1 MIMITGAVYG
11 YGIEIVV
18 FKSKQFLRK
27 KDFQSS
33 A

>member
-1 MIMITGAVYG
+1 MIMTTGAVYIHE
-11 YGIEIVV
+11 IEIVV